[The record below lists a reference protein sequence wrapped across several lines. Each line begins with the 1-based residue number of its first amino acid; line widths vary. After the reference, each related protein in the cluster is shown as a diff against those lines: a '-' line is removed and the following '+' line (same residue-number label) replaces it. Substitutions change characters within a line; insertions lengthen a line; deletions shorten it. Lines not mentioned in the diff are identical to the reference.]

1 MPYSSVLKQLEDGKD
16 LTADEASAAFD
27 EIFAGEVSAADIASF
42 LLALCRKGETVDEL
56 LGAVVSMRSKMI
68 TIKAPPG
75 AIDIVGTGG
84 DAHGTFNIS
93 TAVALVVAACGVPV
107 AKHGNRASTSSSG
120 SSDILAALGINLEP
134 DLAVLEQCLETT
146 NVCFLFAPR
155 HHPSMR
161 HVAEVRKKLGM
172 RTIFNLV
179 GPLTNPA
186 NVSRHLIG
194 VYELEWLGPMAEVL
208 KKLDSEAAWLTHGQD
223 GMDEISTT
231 APTDI
236 VELRH
241 NFVRHF
247 AMTPEQLGLPRAR
260 MDDLKGGDAKR
271 NADELKRLLQGHKG
285 AYRDIVLMNAAAAL
299 AVAGKHED
307 LRQGVAKAAD
317 AIDSGGAQRTLD
329 ELVRLTNRLAA

>member
-1 MPYSSVLKQLEDGKD
+1 MNFSSALKQLEDDGD
-16 LTADEASAAFD
+16 LNADEARAVFD
-27 EIFAGEVSAADIASF
+27 EIFTGEIPADDIASF

-56 LGAVVSMRSKMI
+56 LGAVASMRSKMI
-68 TIKAPPG
+68 TVKAPPG
-75 AIDIVGTGG
+75 TIDIVGTGG

-107 AKHGNRASTSSSG
+107 AKHGNRASTSRSG
-120 SSDILAALGINLEP
+120 SSDILAALGVNLEP
-134 DLAVLEQCLETT
+134 NLAVLEQCLETV

-161 HVAEVRKKLGM
+161 HVAEVRKRLGM
-172 RTIFNLV
+172 RTIFNLI

-208 KKLDSEAAWLTHGQD
+208 KKLGSEAAWLVHGQD

-236 VELRH
+236 VELRN

-247 AMTPEQLGLPRAR
+247 AVVPEQLGLPRAR
-260 MDDLKGGDAKR
+260 MDHLKGGDAKR

-285 AYRDIVLMNAAAAL
+285 PYRDIVLINAAAAL

-307 LRQGVAKAAD
+307 LRQGMAKAAD
-317 AIDSGGAQRTLD
+317 AIDGGGAQRTLD

>member
-1 MPYSSVLKQLEDGKD
+1 MAFAQNLKQLEEGKD
-16 LTADEASAAFD
+16 LSIEEARAAFD
-27 EIFAGEVSAADIASF
+27 QIFGGDIPAEDIASF
-42 LLALCRKGETVDEL
+42 LLALCRKGESVNEL
-56 LGAVVSMRSKMI
+56 LGAVTSMRGKML

-107 AKHGNRASTSSSG
+107 AKHGNRASTGRSG
-120 SSDILAALGINLEP
+120 SSDILAALGVNLEP
-134 DLAVLEQCLETT
+134 DLAVLEQCLETV

-161 HVAEVRKKLGM
+161 HVAEVRRKLGM

-208 KKLDSEAAWLTHGQD
+208 KKLGSEAAWLAHGQD

-247 AMTPEQLGLPRAR
+247 AMTPEQLGLPRVKL
-260 MDDLKGGDAKR
+260 DDLKGGDAKR
-271 NADELKRLLQGHKG
+271 NAEEMKRLLQGHKG
-285 AYRDIVLMNAAAAL
+285 PYRDIVLINAAAAL
-299 AVAGKHED
+299 AVAGKYDD
-307 LRQGVAKAAD
+307 LRQGLAKAAD
-317 AIDSGGAQRTLD
+317 AIDSGGVQRTLD